1 MSTIHIALIFVPEK
15 IQPLRVGRPSKPYLL
30 QKAIKYGSCRTLH
43 QRNAHKLIFNFFL
56 LLSWAKIIFLVLE
69 RNIVTDTFFN
79 DDLALYMTK
88 SWGVQMGVS
97 KVCHVFE

>member
-1 MSTIHIALIFVPEK
+1 MSTINFTLIFAPEN
-15 IQPLRVGRPSKPYLL
+15 IQPLRGRPSKPYLL

-43 QRNAHKLIFNFFL
+43 QRNARSSSTSFFCM
-56 LLSWAKIIFLVLE
+56 SWAKIIFLVLE

-88 SWGVQMGVS
+88 SWGVLMGVS